1 MGNGRTSDWAAFVAI
16 VMTAG
21 ILGAAWVLGRVLG
34 ADKTTVF
41 LSLFFMGVAAVL
53 VMGLTLYWLR
63 DYLMPAS
70 FVALAMM
77 WPIFWPVLDSIACG
91 GCASSNGGGFP
102 FHYTDS
108 FINSWLLKIGVE
120 VVLVLGATVTYRR
133 LGRRYY

>member
-1 MGNGRTSDWAAFVAI
+1 MGNGRASDWAALVAI
-16 VMTAG
+16 VTTVG

-34 ADKTTVF
+34 ADRTTVF

-77 WPIFWPVLDSIACG
+77 WPIFWPVLNSIACG
-91 GCASSNGGGFP
+91 GCASSGGGFP
-102 FHYTDS
+102 LQDTNS
-108 FINSWLLKIGVE
+108 FINSWSLKIGVE
-120 VVLVLGATVTYRR
+120 VVLVLGAMVTYRR